1 MINRNLLGLRSLA
14 LRSLSS
20 LINHCKTTPVVDEQI
35 KKTRLGLQKIALD
48 YVEGLGKLYTS
59 PGFDEEGKPIYLS
72 AEEQNQ
78 ILQTLQDFSS
88 VTKSVKLTNLFLSSF
103 VQANNLIKLASSSQ
117 QKDQIL
123 LQLDVLFAMMSQV
136 KLNRE
141 NKVSLMTGVKDFVN
155 DHATQKKGYKILTRV
170 IESFQLQTLE
180 ELAEI
185 KNEITPLMKG
195 QVTKQRLY
203 LIKAY
208 IKSMEQFKD
217 QDKEKTLPKV
227 LEIVRSMIIELITT
241 INNSNL
247 KIRKLAEEALLQIN
261 ELLKCFKANSQLLQ
275 CLLVGIA
282 GTTPQM

>member
-1 MINRNLLGLRSLA
+1 M
-14 LRSLSS
+14 
-20 LINHCKTTPVVDEQI
+20 
-35 KKTRLGLQKIALD
+35 
-48 YVEGLGKLYTS
+48 
-59 PGFDEEGKPIYLS
+59 
-72 AEEQNQ
+72 
-78 ILQTLQDFSS
+78 
-88 VTKSVKLTNLFLSSF
+88 
-103 VQANNLIKLASSSQ
+103 
-117 QKDQIL
+117 
-123 LQLDVLFAMMSQV
+123 
-136 KLNRE
+136 
-141 NKVSLMTGVKDFVN
+141 
-155 DHATQKKGYKILTRV
+155 TRV
-170 IESFQLQTLE
+170 IEGFQLQTLE

-208 IKSMEQFKD
+208 IKSMEQFKN

-247 KIRKLAEEALLQIN
+247 KVRKLAEEAFLQIN